1 MAEILG
7 EGARIMPVGNVRLC
21 LCRYRN
27 GENVS
32 PPPHDPVGLGEK
44 PVSSDID
51 PVPLILHRAG
61 DSADIQR
68 ILFDDNRVYIRTR
81 EEFERRR
88 ESRRPRTDNDRSLR
102 HREVSIPREI
112 ACFISWG
119 IPRRC
124 NLISKTC
131 RRKVWLLDSMPCQNP
146 HHIVQGTSLSASSFS
161 LPLSAQARIG
171 TVSSVRTLLR
181 TMPAAK
187 RRLNL
192 SSMTRLRIG
201 NSRVCIAAMMGSK
214 RKRKPT
220 STGST
225 DYSAARNSR
234 TIFCTLALPDSTN
247 SWGTGPRCMSTSFV
261 RLRRTLRKRDSRGTT
276 SAPSSRDSAHSMTP
290 ALRTPM
296 RPPFN
301 RM

>member
-124 NLISKTC
+124 NLIAKTHSKNLPTQSLAV
-131 RRKVWLLDSMPCQNP
+131 RLDAMPE
-146 HHIVQGTSLSASSFS
+146 
-161 LPLSAQARIG
+161 
-171 TVSSVRTLLR
+171 
-181 TMPAAK
+181 
-187 RRLNL
+187 
-192 SSMTRLRIG
+192 
-201 NSRVCIAAMMGSK
+201 
-214 RKRKPT
+214 PT
-220 STGST
+220 SHRS
-225 DYSAARNSR
+225 RNILISLI
-234 TIFCTLALPDSTN
+234 IFVAIIGVGAY
-247 SWGTGPRCMSTSFV
+247 WYSFV
-261 RLRRTLRKRDSRGTT
+261 RGPPPPDGAGGKEKIEFVLNDKIENWQFKGLYSGNDGLEKKVQADIDRLNGLFGGAEFTDYILYISIAGQYEFLGDGAKVYEYLLRAIAEDSTKTGLAWYNLGTLLVRLG
-276 SAPSSRDSAHSMTP
+276 A
-290 ALRTPM
+290 
-296 RPPFN
+296 FN
-301 RM
+301 DARVP